1 MAKAPTIAEKTKKA
15 FETMKGTY
23 GYKNI
28 MQAPKILKVV
38 VSVGTGKLSKID
50 KKKNEF
56 VAGRLAQIVGQKP
69 VQTRAKQAVASFKTR
84 QGDIIGQVATLR
96 GKQMTGFLEKLLN
109 VALPRAKDF
118 RGISPRAVDGMG
130 NCTIGIKEHSIF
142 PEASDEDLRDVFG
155 MAVTIVTNVKG
166 QDEAR
171 EFLKIIGVPFRSVD
185 EEKKVRARKKKE
197 KRAPKPTA

>member
-1 MAKAPTIAEKTKKA
+1 MAKASTLTDKTKKA

-23 GYKNI
+23 GYTNI
-28 MQAPKILKVV
+28 MQAPKIEKVV

-56 VAGRLAQIVGQKP
+56 VASRLAQIVGQKP
-69 VQTRAKQAVASFKTR
+69 VATRAKQAIASFKTR

-96 GKQMTGFLEKLLN
+96 GTKMNAFLEKLLN
-109 VALPRAKDF
+109 IALPRAKDF

-130 NCTIGIKEHSIF
+130 NCTIGIKEHTIF

-155 MAVTIVTNVKG
+155 LAITIVTNIKNQG
-166 QDEAR
+166 EAR
-171 EFLKIIGVPFRSVD
+171 EFLKIVGVPFRSVD
-185 EEKKVRARKKKE
+185 EEKKARTRKKKE
-197 KRAPKPTA
+197 KRSKPTA

>member
-1 MAKAPTIAEKTKKA
+1 MAKAPTIAEKTKIA
-15 FETMKGTY
+15 YETMKGTY

-38 VSVGTGKLSKID
+38 VSVGTGKMAKQD

-56 VAGRLAQIVGQKP
+56 VAGRLAQIVGQKA
-69 VQTRAKQAVASFKTR
+69 VATRAKQAVASFKTR
-84 QGDIIGQVATLR
+84 EGDIIGQVVTLR

-142 PEASDEDLRDVFG
+142 PESSDEDLRDVFG

-171 EFLKIIGVPFRSVD
+171 EFLKIVGVPFRTVD
-185 EEKKVRARKKKE
+185 EEKKIRARKKKE
-197 KRAPKPTA
+197 KRSKPAA